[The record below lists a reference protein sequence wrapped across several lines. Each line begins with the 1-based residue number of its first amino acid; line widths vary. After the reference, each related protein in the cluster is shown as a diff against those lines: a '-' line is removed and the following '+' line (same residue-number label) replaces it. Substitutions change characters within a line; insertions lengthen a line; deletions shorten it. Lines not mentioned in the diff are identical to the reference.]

1 MNEPQGNTLG
11 FFFTKGKR
19 GVIVLKEKKQSE
31 KNAVKNRQSDIFDIL
46 SDRIKNCDSFNE
58 DEKQT
63 KLERLDELRN
73 QKVNILIAGATGAGK
88 SSTVNA
94 MFDANVADV
103 GEGADPKTQELTSY
117 ELGNLVIW
125 DSPGFGEGI
134 NDTIYAKLICKKLK
148 ELDEN
153 GNPLIDLVLVIL
165 DASSK
170 DLGTSI
176 SLINDTIIPTLG
188 RKNDNRILIG
198 INQAD
203 MAMKGRHWD
212 EDKNEP
218 DEVLKAYL
226 NDVSQSVVKRIKEA
240 TDVTV
245 EPVIYCAGYTE
256 NGIRREPYNLIK
268 LLSYIVEKIPTE
280 KRLAIADRL
289 NKNESNWE
297 HDDHESDYKA
307 KTFDSFMESIKYHA
321 RLGSCRGSE
330 IGEDV
335 LGIPG
340 YVIGAALGGVF
351 GAMKGLVT
359 ELIG

>member
-1 MNEPQGNTLG
+1 MY
-11 FFFTKGKR
+11 
-19 GVIVLKEKKQSE
+19 VLKKTEQNKRTETKNSE
-31 KNAVKNRQSDIFDIL
+31 RNLFSIL
-46 SDRIKNCDSFNE
+46 SDEIQNCDSFNAE
-58 DEKQT
+58 EKQK
-63 KLERLDELRN
+63 KLERLEELRN

-103 GEGADPKTQELTSY
+103 GEGADPETHELTSY
-117 ELGNLVIW
+117 QLGNLVIW
-125 DSPGFGEGI
+125 DSPGFGEGV
-134 NDTIYAKLICKKLK
+134 NDSIYAKLIRKKLK

-153 GNPLIDLVLVIL
+153 GNPLIDLVLVII

-170 DLGTSI
+170 DIGTSI
-176 SLINDTIIPTLG
+176 SLINDTIIPALG

-198 INQAD
+198 LNQAD
-203 MAMKGRHWD
+203 VAMKGRHWD
-212 EDKNEP
+212 EEKNEP
-218 DEVLKAYL
+218 DEVLKVYL

-330 IGEDV
+330 IGEDA